1 MFRLIKAMVEWS
13 QNIGTIKAFD
23 ELDQTLLTKRWFGKL
38 LPLSGDAKLEALGK
52 VLDAFPFRVEEVLG
66 KARVAFQG
74 GVWARLI
81 EKVEAFIMGSGRTE
95 NAGKVEGR
103 MEEGG

>member
-1 MFRLIKAMVEWS
+1 M
-13 QNIGTIKAFD
+13 
-23 ELDQTLLTKRWFGKL
+23 
-38 LPLSGDAKLEALGK
+38 
-52 VLDAFPFRVEEVLG
+52 
-66 KARVAFQG
+66 ARPGVAVQG

-95 NAGKVEGR
+95 NAAKLEGR